1 MNNSPL
7 KENIKQ
13 HNIHWIQ
20 LHFTDLLGKL
30 RAVHY
35 HSDQFIKDN
44 IIAHG
49 CGFDGSSIGVNP
61 VEASDMLAVPDP
73 STFLILPHENHE
85 ARIIADIYDTT
96 HEPSP
101 LDSRNTLKKAVSDA
115 KEKGYQDIFIAP
127 EMEFFILP
135 DETKNLYEP
144 LANMAYFTPP
154 PVDDVKDFRKNLS
167 GALLK
172 SNIDVKYHHHE
183 NGRYQ
188 HEVEIKPLSAVAAAD
203 FCMYFKYLSKDLAS
217 DSNMQVTFIPKL
229 FADES
234 GNGMHAHI
242 KLLNENQNI
251 FYDEHDENYLSQ
263 TAKYFIGGILH
274 HAKSIAAF
282 ANPTMNSYKRLIPHY
297 EAPLYIAWGSHNR
310 SSLIRIAEKKNIDIE
325 VRNGDPS
332 ANPYLFFAALIYAG
346 LDGIENKRLIDPINQ
361 NIYEMSAKELDSLGI
376 SRLPST
382 LYEALQE
389 LDQNDYLKQAM
400 GKELVETYIQLK
412 KEELNKYLSE
422 VSDVDVKY
430 YLHC

>member
-1 MNNSPL
+1 M
-7 KENIKQ
+7 
-13 HNIHWIQ
+13 
-20 LHFTDLLGKL
+20 
-30 RAVHY
+30 
-35 HSDQFIKDN
+35 
-44 IIAHG
+44 
-49 CGFDGSSIGVNP
+49 
-61 VEASDMLAVPDP
+61 
-73 STFLILPHENHE
+73 
-85 ARIIADIYDTT
+85 
-96 HEPSP
+96 
-101 LDSRNTLKKAVSDA
+101 KKAVNDA
-115 KEKGYQDIFIAP
+115 KEKGYDDIIIAP

-144 LANMAYFTPP
+144 LANMGYFTPP
-154 PVDDVKDFRKNLS
+154 PVDDVKDFRKNLA

-188 HEVEIKPLSAVAAAD
+188 HEIEIKPLTAVAAAD

-242 KLLNENQNI
+242 KLVNENQNM
-251 FYDEHDENYLSQ
+251 FYDKHNENYLSE
-263 TAKYFIGGILH
+263 TAKYFIGGILY

-297 EAPLYIAWGSHNR
+297 EAPLYIAWGFHNR

-346 LDGIENKRLIDPINQ
+346 LDGIEHKRCIDPINQ
-361 NIYEMSAKELDSLGI
+361 NIYEMSTKELDSLKI
-376 SRLPST
+376 SRLPAT
-382 LYEALQE
+382 LLEALQE
-389 LDQNDYLKQAM
+389 LEQNEYLKQAM
-400 GKELVETYIQLK
+400 GKELIETYIHLK